1 MNRNGRNFKAEYS
14 NIPGRMPDA
23 RKVSGQNYVNGPV
36 NGRHDQSAYRPA
48 RQAGDSQRPRVNM
61 RNDMNG
67 ARGRPARGAYPNANN
82 IRLNQGVRVDTL
94 RPVSSGGNYQPRPR
108 TQIAA
113 QGNSRPK
120 PRPTA
125 KKRAKNSFLRDF
137 LLGMGIGFAIFGTAA
152 IFVVRAIT
160 DLLI

>member
-14 NIPGRMPDA
+14 NIPGRMPDPRQGA
-23 RKVSGQNYVNGPV
+23 GHNYVSGTA
-36 NGRHDQSAYRPA
+36 GRRPDQSAYRPA
-48 RQAGDSQRPRVNM
+48 RQTADSQRPRVNM
-61 RNDMNG
+61 RNGVNG
-67 ARGRPARGAYPNANN
+67 AGVRPARGAYPNVNSQ
-82 IRLNQGVRVDTL
+82 RPNQGVRVDTL
-94 RPVSSGGNYQPRPR
+94 RPVNHGGSYQQRPR

-113 QGNSRPK
+113 QRNSRPK

-160 DLLI
+160 DLFI

>member
-14 NIPGRMPDA
+14 NIPGRMPDPRQGA
-23 RKVSGQNYVNGPV
+23 GHNYVNGPV
-36 NGRHDQSAYRPA
+36 SRRPDQSAYRPA
-48 RQAGDSQRPRVNM
+48 RQAADSQRPRVNM

-67 ARGRPARGAYPNANN
+67 AGVRPSRGTYLNANN
-82 IRLNQGVRVDTL
+82 VRPNQGVRVDTL
-94 RPVSSGGNYQPRPR
+94 SPVNRGGNYQQRPR

-120 PRPTA
+120 PRANA

-160 DLLI
+160 DLFI